1 MTEHPDSVST
11 VLFLCSGNYYRSRF
25 AELLF
30 NTQVQDESLPWQSF
44 SRGLVVDRISSNI
57 GPISRAAKH
66 RLETHG
72 ILLPAD
78 VRFPIQVLEPD
89 LATADLIIAMKEV
102 EHRPMFAERFPAWTN
117 RAEYW
122 HIDDVDYARP
132 EDALAALEHNV
143 RQLIDRL
150 SQSQLPNSSYSS

>member
-1 MTEHPDSVST
+1 MTDSPRSAST

-25 AELLF
+25 AEILF
-30 NTQVQDESLPWQSF
+30 NTHVQDEIIPWRSV

-57 GPISRAAKH
+57 GPISRAATH
-66 RLETHG
+66 RLAIQG
-72 ILLPAD
+72 IRLPAD
-78 VRFPIQVLEPD
+78 IRFPVQLLEPD
-89 LATADLIIAMKEV
+89 LLAADLIIAMKEA
-102 EHRPMFAERFPAWTN
+102 EHRPMLAERFPAWTD

-150 SQSQLPNSSYSS
+150 SQRQPTSSS

>member
-1 MTEHPDSVST
+1 MSESPRHVSQ

-25 AELLF
+25 AEIFF
-30 NTQVQDESLPWQSF
+30 NTQVQDERIPWRSF
-44 SRGLVVDRISSNI
+44 SRGLVVDRISNNI
-57 GPISRAAKH
+57 GPISRVAQH
-66 RLETHG
+66 RLATQG
-72 ILLPAD
+72 IHLPAD
-78 VRFPIQVLEPD
+78 IRFPVQLFEPD
-89 LATADLIIAMKEV
+89 LLAADLIIAMKEV
-102 EHRPMFAERFPAWTN
+102 EHRPMFAERFPAWTD

-150 SQSQLPNSSYSS
+150 SSFRLPSSS